1 MRMLPMILMISLPL
15 FSGIWQDNPPL
26 LETRITLKVYASEI
40 LESVIMRINAETG
53 ADIRYSTLMLLPFK
67 AKARDYKNVCVK
79 DILKDQLTGT
89 PLEYQ
94 LLKKSL
100 TIYNAQTG
108 DHSTNILSAKK
119 DK

>member
-1 MRMLPMILMISLPL
+1 MVSLPL
-15 FSGIWQDNPPL
+15 FSGIWQDKAPL
-26 LETRITLKVYASEI
+26 LETRVTMKVYAAEI
-40 LESVIMRINAETG
+40 LESVINRLNMETG
-53 ADIRYSTLMLLPFK
+53 ANIHYSTLMLLPFK

-89 PLEYQ
+89 PLDYQ

-100 TIYNAQTG
+100 TIYNAETG
-108 DHSTNILSAKK
+108 DHSTNLLSVKK